1 MLGIKSHRPPIEG
14 DIADEIRDAVVRV
27 AKGQL
32 NEEEKAVQ
40 ERLQNE
46 MGTLENYDIY
56 CERAE
61 DISAL
66 LNFKCG
72 IKQMDDFIRN
82 KHKGLQKHIE
92 LGLSHLWLVYEKEK
106 VIAFFALSK
115 DALTLNSEDKHMIE
129 MRQKTDFFPH
139 FDEEHF
145 WIQEKYAAIEIDYLV
160 VAEEKQRKG
169 IGSFIIASIEEYARN
184 DKLSSTLFLTVEAL
198 NSKEQN
204 SIEFYNKCG
213 FRLSEVGKTRN
224 ENMERDGDLPLTV
237 RMYKRILP
245 AKE

>member
-1 MLGIKSHRPPIEG
+1 MHEGEAYNWVLGLTH
-14 DIADEIRDAVVRV
+14 
-27 AKGQL
+27 
-32 NEEEKAVQ
+32 
-40 ERLQNE
+40 
-46 MGTLENYDIY
+46 
-56 CERAE
+56 
-61 DISAL
+61 
-66 LNFKCG
+66 
-72 IKQMDDFIRN
+72 FIRN

-115 DALTLNSEDKHMIE
+115 DALVLNSEDKHMIE
-129 MRQKTDFFPH
+129 MSQKADFFPH

-160 VAEEKQRKG
+160 VAEEKQGKR
-169 IGSFIIASIEEYARN
+169 IGSTIIAKIEEYARN

>member
-1 MLGIKSHRPPIEG
+1 
-14 DIADEIRDAVVRV
+14 
-27 AKGQL
+27 
-32 NEEEKAVQ
+32 
-40 ERLQNE
+40 
-46 MGTLENYDIY
+46 MGTLKKNKIRF
-56 CERAE
+56 ERAE

-115 DALTLNSEDKHMIE
+115 DALVLNSEDKHMIE
-129 MRQKTDFFPH
+129 MSQKADFFPH

-160 VAEEKQRKG
+160 VAEEKQGKR
-169 IGSFIIASIEEYARN
+169 IGNTIIAKIEEYARN
-184 DKLSSTLFLTVEAL
+184 DKLSSTLFLT
-198 NSKEQN
+198 EQN

-213 FRLSEVGKTRN
+213 FRLSEVEKARN

>member
-1 MLGIKSHRPPIEG
+1 
-14 DIADEIRDAVVRV
+14 
-27 AKGQL
+27 
-32 NEEEKAVQ
+32 
-40 ERLQNE
+40 

-106 VIAFFALSK
+106 VIAFFVLSK

-204 SIEFYNKCG
+204 AIEFYNKCG

-224 ENMERDGDLPLTV
+224 ENMERFGDLPLTI

>member
-1 MLGIKSHRPPIEG
+1 
-14 DIADEIRDAVVRV
+14 
-27 AKGQL
+27 
-32 NEEEKAVQ
+32 
-40 ERLQNE
+40 
-46 MGTLENYDIY
+46 
-56 CERAE
+56 
-61 DISAL
+61 
-66 LNFKCG
+66 
-72 IKQMDDFIRN
+72 MDDFIRN
-82 KHKGLQKHIE
+82 KHKGLQKHLE

-129 MRQKTDFFPH
+129 MRQKADCFPH

-204 SIEFYNKCG
+204 SIEFYKKCG
-213 FRLSEVGKTRN
+213 FSLSEVGKTRN
-224 ENMERDGDLPLTV
+224 ENMERFGDLPLTI

>member
-1 MLGIKSHRPPIEG
+1 
-14 DIADEIRDAVVRV
+14 
-27 AKGQL
+27 
-32 NEEEKAVQ
+32 
-40 ERLQNE
+40 
-46 MGTLENYDIY
+46 MGTLKKNKIRF
-56 CERAE
+56 ERAE

-115 DALTLNSEDKHMIE
+115 DALVLNSEDKHMIE
-129 MRQKTDFFPH
+129 MSQKADFFPH

-160 VAEEKQRKG
+160 VAEEKQGKR
-169 IGSFIIASIEEYARN
+169 IGSTIIAKIEEYARN
-184 DKLSSTLFLTVEAL
+184 DKLSSTLFLTVEVL

-204 SIEFYNKCG
+204 AIKLYNKCG

>member
-1 MLGIKSHRPPIEG
+1 
-14 DIADEIRDAVVRV
+14 
-27 AKGQL
+27 
-32 NEEEKAVQ
+32 
-40 ERLQNE
+40 
-46 MGTLENYDIY
+46 MGTLKKNKLRF
-56 CERAE
+56 ERAE
-61 DISAL
+61 DISGL

-115 DALTLNSEDKHMIE
+115 DTLVLNSEDKHMIE
-129 MRQKTDFFPH
+129 MSQKADFFPH

-160 VAEEKQRKG
+160 VAEEKQGKR
-169 IGSFIIASIEEYARN
+169 IGSTIIAKIEEYGRT

-213 FRLSEVGKTRN
+213 FRLSEVGKARN

>member
-1 MLGIKSHRPPIEG
+1 
-14 DIADEIRDAVVRV
+14 
-27 AKGQL
+27 
-32 NEEEKAVQ
+32 
-40 ERLQNE
+40 
-46 MGTLENYDIY
+46 
-56 CERAE
+56 
-61 DISAL
+61 
-66 LNFKCG
+66 
-72 IKQMDDFIRN
+72 MDDFIRN

-115 DALTLNSEDKHMIE
+115 DALTLNSEDKHMID
-129 MRQKTDFFPH
+129 MRQKADFFPH

-145 WIQEKYAAIEIDYLV
+145 WIH
-160 VAEEKQRKG
+160 
-169 IGSFIIASIEEYARN
+169 EEYARN

-224 ENMERDGDLPLTV
+224 ENMERDGDLPLTI

-245 AKE
+245 VKE

>member
-1 MLGIKSHRPPIEG
+1 
-14 DIADEIRDAVVRV
+14 
-27 AKGQL
+27 
-32 NEEEKAVQ
+32 
-40 ERLQNE
+40 
-46 MGTLENYDIY
+46 
-56 CERAE
+56 
-61 DISAL
+61 
-66 LNFKCG
+66 
-72 IKQMDDFIRN
+72 MDDFIRN

-129 MRQKTDFFPH
+129 MRQKADFFPH

-160 VAEEKQRKG
+160 VAEEKQGKR
-169 IGSFIIASIEEYARN
+169 IGSTIIAKIEEYARN

-213 FRLSEVGKTRN
+213 FRLSEIGKTRN
-224 ENMERDGDLPLTV
+224 ENMERDGDLPLTI

-245 AKE
+245 VKEKHTNTHTAQKYGREPHSQFSADVF

>member
-1 MLGIKSHRPPIEG
+1 MDTLRKNK
-14 DIADEIRDAVVRV
+14 IRF
-27 AKGQL
+27 
-32 NEEEKAVQ
+32 
-40 ERLQNE
+40 
-46 MGTLENYDIY
+46 
-56 CERAE
+56 ERAE
-61 DISAL
+61 DVSAL

-72 IKQMDDFIRN
+72 VKQMDDFIHSEHDY
-82 KHKGLQKHIE
+82 KVEGGLLKHIE
-92 LGLSHLWLVYEKEK
+92 FGLSYLWLVYEEEHI
-106 VIAFFALSK
+106 IAFFTLSK
-115 DALTLNSEDKHMIE
+115 DVLILSNEDKSMIE
-129 MRQKTDFFPH
+129 KSPKANTFPNAN
-139 FDEEHF
+139 EKKF
-145 WIQEKYAAIEIDYLV
+145 WERGKYAAIGMDYLA
-160 VAEEKQRKG
+160 VAEEKQNHK
-169 IGSFIIASIEEYARN
+169 IGTAIIAKIEEYARN

>member
-1 MLGIKSHRPPIEG
+1 
-14 DIADEIRDAVVRV
+14 
-27 AKGQL
+27 
-32 NEEEKAVQ
+32 
-40 ERLQNE
+40 
-46 MGTLENYDIY
+46 
-56 CERAE
+56 
-61 DISAL
+61 
-66 LNFKCG
+66 
-72 IKQMDDFIRN
+72 MDDFIRN

-224 ENMERDGDLPLTV
+224 ENMERDGDLPLTA